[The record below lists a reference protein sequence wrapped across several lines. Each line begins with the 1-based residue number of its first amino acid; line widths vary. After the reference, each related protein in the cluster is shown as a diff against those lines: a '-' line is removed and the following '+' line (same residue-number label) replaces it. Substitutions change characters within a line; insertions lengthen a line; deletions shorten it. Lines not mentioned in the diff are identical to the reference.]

1 MRGDTPQCP
10 LDRED
15 SSPLLLRTKIS
26 MVDPGLLAAGHK
38 AGMASVL
45 FVYLLFNRN

>member
-1 MRGDTPQCP
+1 MRGDTSQCP

-15 SSPLLLRTKIS
+15 SSALLFRTKIS

-38 AGMASVL
+38 AGMVSLL
-45 FVYLLFNRN
+45 FIDLVFNRN